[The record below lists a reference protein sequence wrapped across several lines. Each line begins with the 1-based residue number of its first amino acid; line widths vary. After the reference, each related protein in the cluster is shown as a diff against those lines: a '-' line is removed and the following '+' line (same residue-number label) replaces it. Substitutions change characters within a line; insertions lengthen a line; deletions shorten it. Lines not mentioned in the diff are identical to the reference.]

1 VEIFVKDLI
10 QFYNSKREKK
20 SLSSGFFVTAAGMVQ
35 QNDEIEPLDDRTTM
49 NLVWCSE
56 CSASDVLAA
65 SPVCPSALGHLYFS
79 FVLQLLLHLLTE
91 SGAAKFHAQAHF
103 PT

>member
-20 SLSSGFFVTAAGMVQ
+20 SLSSGDFVTAAGMVQ
-35 QNDEIEPLDDRTTM
+35 QNHEVKPLDDRTTM

-56 CSASDVLAA
+56 CSASEFLQ
-65 SPVCPSALGHLYFS
+65 PVQFARLPWVIYTSHSSYCYYC
-79 FVLQLLLHLLTE
+79 TY
-91 SGAAKFHAQAHF
+91 
-103 PT
+103 

>member
-1 VEIFVKDLI
+1 
-10 QFYNSKREKK
+10 
-20 SLSSGFFVTAAGMVQ
+20 
-35 QNDEIEPLDDRTTM
+35 M

-56 CSASDVLAA
+56 CFSAEFLRD
-65 SPVCPSALGHLYFS
+65 PVCPSALGHLYFS